1 MRLIRLEVQNFCQHR
16 HVVVE
21 FHSRLNAFLGN
32 NGSGKSN
39 LLTAA
44 LGALINDFGRTH
56 GKKAEN
62 ICQLAPEHEPSFVQ
76 LTFEHAGTT
85 ATVQRNLRGS
95 VSFFELA
102 GEDRVE
108 GDRAVTARVTEILET
123 NQKILDDYV
132 FVEQGAIF
140 TPLVAKSAERSRA
153 FQQLFGTDQAE
164 RCWRVV
170 GDYLADLEVPDVAV
184 SIDYM
189 QASLREAEGTLGVLT
204 EELST
209 TYGHVNEDW
218 TETAD
223 PDAVLMT
230 QYEEIGDLIS
240 LCQELNTDISDSHAV
255 RDRAQD
261 RVNKLETDLVT
272 LEEAMAAEEDLTDTA
287 RVALATWDAYKKQ
300 KAAGV
305 QREADLEELLDEYD
319 NNQHPDTL
327 AGYLKKEDKEYGEF
341 LAELD
346 GAKGRRSR
354 LDEMMK
360 LIDAGESEC
369 PTCSAPMDYSDA
381 EISVSWEEL
390 IALNTKIDRKHSSLE
405 DWKQYEIS
413 LSSWNAW
420 YDGWQK
426 RKDLLEEQE
435 VVELPEP
442 TADKDT
448 LKQIVSDYEEWEKA
462 TDEIRTELIEA
473 NGDLQSAL
481 ARTVSKH
488 ERLDEISARLAELP
502 AITDV
507 QATDAAARLQIT
519 RARFAKRSEVVG
531 QIRAVEQEVAQ
542 RSAELLQAQNDAV
555 ASEATRAF
563 ATHLQ
568 SARSVLH
575 RDNLPRIV
583 AQNYLELLQTDTNEL
598 LTLFDS
604 DFRVTVVDGLNFGA
618 DFADGRYQ
626 PVARLSGGQKVV
638 LALAFR
644 IAVNALFANKLSLL
658 CLDEP
663 TAYLDDDNIGC
674 LAVALD
680 KLKTLSES
688 RGLQCILITHERELG
703 HLFDHVVQL

>member
-1 MRLIRLEVQNFCQHR
+1 
-16 HVVVE
+16 VVE
-21 FHSRLNAFLGN
+21 FHARLNAFLGN

-189 QASLREAEGTLGVLT
+189 QASLREAEGTLRVLT

-240 LCQELNTDISDSHAV
+240 LCQELNTDIADSCAV

-261 RVNKLETDLVT
+261 RVNKLEVDLVT

-287 RVALATWDAYKKQ
+287 RVALATWGAYKKQ

-305 QREADLEELLDEYD
+305 QREADLEELLDEHD
-319 NNQHPDTL
+319 NNHPPDIL

-346 GAKGRRSR
+346 GDKGRRSR

-390 IALNTKIDRKHSSLE
+390 IELNTKIDRKHSSLE
-405 DWKQYEIS
+405 DWKQYEIA
-413 LSSWNAW
+413 LSSWHAW

-426 RKDLLEEQE
+426 RKDLLDEQE

-473 NGDLQSAL
+473 NGDLQAAL

-507 QATDAAARLQIT
+507 QAADAAASLQIT

-531 QIRAVEQEVAQ
+531 QMRAVEQEVTQ
-542 RSAELLQAQNDAV
+542 RSSELLQAQNDAV

-563 ATHLQ
+563 AAHLQ
-568 SARSVLH
+568 GARAILH

-618 DFADGRYQ
+618 DFSDGRYQ

-688 RGLQCILITHERELG
+688 RGLQCILITHERDLG
-703 HLFDHVVQL
+703 YLFDHVVQL